1 MLESHV
7 IALAGV
13 FQACQLVRQAATVGR
28 YDDADA
34 QACLS
39 SVFRFDADSPA
50 DVFGGLPNLRSGLE
64 ALLAQLDSQQER
76 DLQLTQLAVSVLRIE
91 GRLRS
96 RPDMLGQLRSG
107 IESVQAL
114 VDADGVSSPAVV
126 SRLAALY
133 SETLSTLRPRVTVHG
148 NPQQLSQETRV
159 EQIRALLLAATRAA
173 VLWHQVGGRQWTLLL
188 RRRQYAM
195 LARGMLARCTIDR
208 A

>member
-13 FQACQLVRQAATVGR
+13 LQACQLVRSAATVGR
-28 YDDADA
+28 YDTAAADA
-34 QACLS
+34 CLA

-50 DVFGGLPNLRSGLE
+50 DVYGGLSNLRPGLE
-64 ALLAQLDSQQER
+64 AVLAQLDAQQER

-91 GRLRS
+91 KKLRGR
-96 RPDMLGQLRSG
+96 PEMLGQLRDG
-107 IESVQAL
+107 IESAQRLSEQHGQGSTEVIQ
-114 VDADGVSSPAVV
+114 
-126 SRLAALY
+126 RLAALY
-133 SETLSTLRPRVTVHG
+133 SETLSNLRPRVTVHG
-148 NPQQLSQETRV
+148 NPQQLNQETRV
-159 EQIRALLLAATRAA
+159 AQIRALLLAATRSA
-173 VLWHQVGGRQWTLLL
+173 VLWHQVGGRQWSLLL

>member
-13 FQACQLVRQAATVGR
+13 FQACQLVRQAATTGR
-28 YDDADA
+28 YDETDA
-34 QACLS
+34 QTCLA

-50 DVFGGLPNLRSGLE
+50 DIYGGMTHLRAGLQ
-64 ALLAQLDSQQER
+64 AVLSQLDGEQER
-76 DLQLTQLAVSVLRIE
+76 DLDLSQLAISVLRIE
-91 GRLRS
+91 GKLRR

-107 IESVQAL
+107 IESAEKSLAEGGV
-114 VDADGVSSPAVV
+114 ADQTVISE
-126 SRLAALY
+126 LAAVY
-133 SETLSTLRPRVTVHG
+133 SQTLSTLQPRITVHG
-148 NPQQLSQETRV
+148 NPQELSQPVRV
-159 EQIRALLLAATRAA
+159 EQIRALLLAATRSA
-173 VLWHQVGGRQWTLLL
+173 VLWHQVGGRQWSLLF